1 METSGYK
8 GYSEVNGTNRLLSNA
23 KAIYV
28 IWLRELIRFMREKA
42 RIVTSLIQPA
52 VWLFIMGKGLGS
64 SFAGPQGVDYVKFMF
79 PGVVGMTVLFASLFS
94 SISIVWDREFGF
106 LKEILVAPVS
116 RTAIVI
122 GKALSGSTTAML
134 QGALVLLFAPLIGM
148 RLSLPVVLEALGL
161 MFLISFALAS
171 TGILIAA
178 RMESMQSFQLIMNFF
193 VMPMFFLSGAM
204 FPLRG
209 LPTWMGAIARINPLA
224 YGIDA
229 MKSVIIGLHEFALG
243 TDLAVIIVMASAMI
257 TGAVALFNRE
267 G

>member
-1 METSGYK
+1 MTGIEKSAALRANAL
-8 GYSEVNGTNRLLSNA
+8 SSNA
-23 KAIYV
+23 RAVYV
-28 IWLRELIRFMREKA
+28 IWLRELIKFWREKL

-64 SFAGPQGVDYVKFMF
+64 SFGGPGGVDYVKFMF
-79 PGVVGMTVLFASLFS
+79 PGVVGMTVLFSSLFS

-134 QGALVLLFAPLIGM
+134 QGFLVLLFAPLIGM
-148 RLSLPVVLEALGL
+148 TLSLPVILEALGL

-209 LPTWMGAIARINPLA
+209 LPAWMGALARINPLA

-243 TDLAVIIVMASAMI
+243 TDIAVIAATAAVMI

>member
-1 METSGYK
+1 MTGIEKSAALRANAL
-8 GYSEVNGTNRLLSNA
+8 SSNA
-23 KAIYV
+23 RAVYV
-28 IWLRELIRFMREKA
+28 IWLRELIKFWREKL

-64 SFAGPQGVDYVKFMF
+64 SFGGPGGVDYVKFMF
-79 PGVVGMTVLFASLFS
+79 PGVVGMTVLFSSLFS

-134 QGALVLLFAPLIGM
+134 QGFLVLLFAPLIGM
-148 RLSLPVVLEALGL
+148 TLSLPVILGALGL

-193 VMPMFFLSGAM
+193 VMPMFFLSGAI

-209 LPTWMGAIARINPLA
+209 LPAWMGALARINPLA

-243 TDLAVIIVMASAMI
+243 TDIAVIAATAAVMI